1 VRRREANL
9 GRILDQAM
17 EMVAGGGF
25 ASLSMN
31 KLADAVDYTPGALYR
46 YFDSKDALF
55 GALVDRILGEIRGLL
70 ESTAS
75 EVPIEQPLVRIFA
88 LTQAYRRFSIDET
101 NKFSLLAMSMAEPY
115 VLLSTADSTDPVV
128 HSIAATLS
136 PLADALSAAETA
148 GLLEPGLAHER
159 TILVFSSVQG
169 VVQLRKQARIAPAL
183 LDLTRLS
190 VSVVRTL
197 LLGWGARA
205 AAVDAAYEEVV
216 ALGLAERA
224 GGSS

>member
-1 VRRREANL
+1 
-9 GRILDQAM
+9 M
-17 EMVAGGGF
+17 EMVAEGGF
-25 ASLSMN
+25 GSLSMN

-46 YFDSKDALF
+46 YFDSKDALY
-55 GALVDRILGEIRGLL
+55 GALVDRILGEIRILL
-70 ESTAS
+70 LTTA
-75 EVPIEQPLVRIFA
+75 EKVPEDQPFVRIFA

-115 VLLSTADSTDPVV
+115 VLLQTADSTEPVV

-136 PLADALSAAETA
+136 PLADALSAAETR
-148 GLLEPGLAHER
+148 GLLHPGLAHER

-169 VVQLRKQARIAPAL
+169 VVQLRKQARVAPAL
-183 LDLTRLS
+183 LDLVRLS

-197 LLGWGARA
+197 LVGWGAEA

-216 ALGLAERA
+216 ALGLAGRS
-224 GGSS
+224 GGPS